1 MAVQNS
7 LSRSLG
13 KIAITAYL
21 SQDAVKAQLNQVVGR
36 NSDKFVTSIISAV
49 NQNPELSQCSN
60 GSIVSAA
67 LTGLALQLSPSP
79 QLGQFYMVPFA
90 DRKTGT
96 KKAEFILGYRG
107 LVQLAIR
114 SGQYR
119 RLSAMAIKQGELIS
133 FDPLT
138 EEIEVKLIEDVDARE
153 DAPTIGYY
161 AYFELINGFKK
172 SMYWTRRKME
182 RHAERYSMGY
192 KAHKGYTFWE
202 KDFDGMAVKTMY
214 RQLLKLAPASI
225 DIQSALE
232 SDGAVFDANG
242 QISGSEIEVDEIT
255 TEAPSAP
262 QEAAQG
268 PQKASD
274 EVFG

>member
-1 MAVQNS
+1 MVSNS
-7 LSRSLG
+7 LTNSTQRMG
-13 KIAITAYL
+13 ITAYL
-21 SQDAVKAQLNQVVGR
+21 SKDAVKAQLEQAIGK
-36 NSDKFVTSIISAV
+36 NSDRFITSIISAV
-49 NQNPELSQCSN
+49 TQNPELAECSN

-67 LTGLALQLSPSP
+67 LIGQSLGLSPSP
-79 QLGQFYMVPFA
+79 QLGQYYLVPFN
-90 DRKTGT
+90 DRKAGI
-96 KKAEFILGYRG
+96 KKAQFQMGYRG
-107 LVQLAIR
+107 MYQLAIR

-119 RLSAMAIKQGELIS
+119 RLDAIAIKEGELES
-133 FDPLT
+133 YDPLT
-138 EEIEVKLIEDVDARE
+138 GEIKVRLIEDVDARE

-161 AYFELINGFKK
+161 AYFELVNGFKK

-225 DIQSALE
+225 DIETALE
-232 SDGAVFDANG
+232 ADGSLIEADG
-242 QISGSEIEVDEIT
+242 QMSAPTVEVEEIPAEHEK
-255 TEAPSAP
+255 AP

>member
-1 MAVQNS
+1 
-7 LSRSLG
+7 
-13 KIAITAYL
+13 
-21 SQDAVKAQLNQVVGR
+21 
-36 NSDKFVTSIISAV
+36 
-49 NQNPELSQCSN
+49 
-60 GSIVSAA
+60 
-67 LTGLALQLSPSP
+67 
-79 QLGQFYMVPFA
+79 
-90 DRKTGT
+90 
-96 KKAEFILGYRG
+96 
-107 LVQLAIR
+107 
-114 SGQYR
+114 
-119 RLSAMAIKQGELIS
+119 MAIKQGELIS

-202 KDFDGMAVKTMY
+202 KDFDGMAIKTMY

-232 SDGAVFDANG
+232 SDGTVFDANG

>member
-1 MAVQNS
+1 
-7 LSRSLG
+7 
-13 KIAITAYL
+13 
-21 SQDAVKAQLNQVVGR
+21 
-36 NSDKFVTSIISAV
+36 
-49 NQNPELSQCSN
+49 
-60 GSIVSAA
+60 
-67 LTGLALQLSPSP
+67 
-79 QLGQFYMVPFA
+79 
-90 DRKTGT
+90 
-96 KKAEFILGYRG
+96 
-107 LVQLAIR
+107 
-114 SGQYR
+114 
-119 RLSAMAIKQGELIS
+119 
-133 FDPLT
+133 
-138 EEIEVKLIEDVDARE
+138 
-153 DAPTIGYY
+153 
-161 AYFELINGFKK
+161 
-172 SMYWTRRKME
+172 ME

-202 KDFDGMAVKTMY
+202 KDFDGMAIKTMY

>member
-1 MAVQNS
+1 MVSNS
-7 LSRSLG
+7 LTKSTQRMG
-13 KIAITAYL
+13 ITAYL
-21 SQDAVKAQLNQVVGR
+21 SKDAVKAQLEQAIGK
-36 NSDKFVTSIISAV
+36 NSDRFITSIISAV
-49 NQNPELSQCSN
+49 TQNPELAECSN

-67 LTGLALQLSPSP
+67 LIGQSLGLSPSP
-79 QLGQFYMVPFA
+79 QLGQYYLVPFN
-90 DRKTGT
+90 DRKAGI
-96 KKAEFILGYRG
+96 KKAQFQMGYRG
-107 LVQLAIR
+107 MYQLAIR

-119 RLSAMAIKQGELIS
+119 RLDAIAIKEGELES
-133 FDPLT
+133 YDPLT
-138 EEIEVKLIEDVDARE
+138 GEIKVRLIEDVDARE

-161 AYFELINGFKK
+161 AYFELVNGFKK

-225 DIQSALE
+225 DIETALE
-232 SDGAVFDANG
+232 ADGSLIEADG
-242 QISGSEIEVDEIT
+242 QMSAPTVEVEEIPAEHEK
-255 TEAPSAP
+255 AP

>member
-1 MAVQNS
+1 MVSNS
-7 LSRSLG
+7 LTKSTQRMG
-13 KIAITAYL
+13 ITAYL
-21 SQDAVKAQLNQVVGR
+21 SKDAVKAQLEQAIGK
-36 NSDKFVTSIISAV
+36 NSDRFITSIISAV
-49 NQNPELSQCSN
+49 TQNPELAECSN

-67 LTGLALQLSPSP
+67 LIGQSLGLSPSP
-79 QLGQFYMVPFA
+79 QLGQYYLVPFN
-90 DRKTGT
+90 DRNAGI
-96 KKAEFILGYRG
+96 KKAQFQMGYRG
-107 LVQLAIR
+107 MYQLAIR

-119 RLSAMAIKQGELIS
+119 RLDAIAIKEGELES
-133 FDPLT
+133 YDPLT
-138 EEIEVKLIEDVDARE
+138 GEIKVRLIEDVDARE

-161 AYFELINGFKK
+161 AYFELVNGFKK

-225 DIQSALE
+225 DIETALE
-232 SDGAVFDANG
+232 ADGSLIDADG
-242 QISGSEIEVDEIT
+242 QMSAPTVEVEEIPAEHEK
-255 TEAPSAP
+255 AP

-268 PQKASD
+268 PQKATD

>member
-1 MAVQNS
+1 
-7 LSRSLG
+7 
-13 KIAITAYL
+13 
-21 SQDAVKAQLNQVVGR
+21 
-36 NSDKFVTSIISAV
+36 
-49 NQNPELSQCSN
+49 
-60 GSIVSAA
+60 
-67 LTGLALQLSPSP
+67 
-79 QLGQFYMVPFA
+79 MVPFA

-202 KDFDGMAVKTMY
+202 KDFDGMAIKTMY
-214 RQLLKLAPASI
+214 RQILKLAPASI

-262 QEAAQG
+262 QEATQA
-268 PQKASD
+268 PQNENG

>member
-1 MAVQNS
+1 MVSNS
-7 LSRSLG
+7 LTKSTQRMG
-13 KIAITAYL
+13 ITAYL
-21 SQDAVKAQLNQVVGR
+21 NKDAVKAQLEQAIGKNPDR
-36 NSDKFVTSIISAV
+36 FITSIISAV
-49 NQNPELSQCSN
+49 TQNPELAECSN

-67 LTGLALQLSPSP
+67 LIGQSLGLSPSP
-79 QLGQFYMVPFA
+79 QLGQYYLVPFN
-90 DRKTGT
+90 DRKAGIT
-96 KKAEFILGYRG
+96 KAQFQMGYRG
-107 LVQLAIR
+107 MYQLAIR

-119 RLSAMAIKQGELIS
+119 RLDAIAIKEGELES
-133 FDPLT
+133 YDPLT
-138 EEIEVKLIEDVDARE
+138 GEIKVRLIEDVDARE

-225 DIQSALE
+225 DIETALE
-232 SDGAVFDANG
+232 ADGSLIEADG
-242 QISGSEIEVDEIT
+242 QMSAPTVEVEEIPAEHEK
-255 TEAPSAP
+255 AP
-262 QEAAQG
+262 QEATQA
-268 PQKASD
+268 PQNEND